1 MREKIARESD
11 RQRFIKACEKINKMR
26 IKLFIALPYILEQS
40 RARQL
45 SAMLDDIEHNTGIIY
60 GYLVR
65 NIEEI
70 GLI

>member
-1 MREKIARESD
+1 MILECITATGRD
-11 RQRFIKACEKINKMR
+11 LLKACEKINKMR

-45 SAMLDDIEHNTGIIY
+45 SAMLDDIEHNTGIID

-65 NIEEI
+65 KY
-70 GLI
+70 